1 MQKTHI
7 LWIQLLMSNQQG
19 TNPILDQDVRQRR
32 GIEIQSGSMPDGSS
46 KLTKEKQMRGAF
58 YFGITQGAI
67 SIDINPST
75 VQIQKSGETVMQQ
88 LPNKSP
94 NFHRKL
100 NSPNQSPNYLRN

>member
-1 MQKTHI
+1 M
-7 LWIQLLMSNQQG
+7 
-19 TNPILDQDVRQRR
+19 LDKEEVWKYKVDPCQ
-32 GIEIQSGSMPDGSS
+32 MA
-46 KLTKEKQMRGAF
+46 LTKEKQMRGAF